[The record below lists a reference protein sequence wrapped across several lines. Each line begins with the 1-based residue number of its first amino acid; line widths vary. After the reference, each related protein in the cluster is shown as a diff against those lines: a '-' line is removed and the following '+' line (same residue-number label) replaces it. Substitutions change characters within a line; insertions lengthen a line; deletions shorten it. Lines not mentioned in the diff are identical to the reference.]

1 MADLKRCDKC
11 GCVRK
16 PGVTRPVT
24 VYFCNEQGICDM
36 YGKIHWQGKD
46 VFKAIK
52 QDLCANCWKEF
63 VDKTYQ
69 YFNIQ

>member
-1 MADLKRCDKC
+1 
-11 GCVRK
+11 
-16 PGVTRPVT
+16 
-24 VYFCNEQGICDM
+24 M